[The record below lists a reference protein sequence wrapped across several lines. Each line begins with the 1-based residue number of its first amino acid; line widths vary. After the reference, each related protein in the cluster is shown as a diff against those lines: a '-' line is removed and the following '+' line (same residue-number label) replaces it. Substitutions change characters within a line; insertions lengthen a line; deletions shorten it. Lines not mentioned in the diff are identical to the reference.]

1 MTKSKHFPSK
11 TLDNMSGKLNDQSR
25 NLNGNQQQPWSF
37 NNFNGHST
45 LNHSQR
51 SQANTPSYIQS
62 VNNASLLKSMAYYNP
77 VMMMNLLFPA
87 STPASSSSSPPFCPP
102 HLSSSMSSSSSSSSS
117 SCSYSSSSHL
127 DTSPPSLSQTLNSF
141 PLKNQWAKSQ
151 PIETRYTDENGNDL
165 SLQNQNQNSNVNIND
180 PVFQAAF
187 SNQQQNN
194 KNYSNLLMLMMMSKC
209 NLKGA
214 FQPNLIQSNSQFSNK
229 NSSEINSANLNSSPM
244 SFSSSL
250 LSSFATST
258 TPKCQVK
265 IEHDI
270 EEKGISSLMR
280 SKFDK
285 KTNFAI
291 ISTLID

>member
-1 MTKSKHFPSK
+1 MAKSKHFPSK

-25 NLNGNQQQPWSF
+25 NLNGNQQQSWPF

-45 LNHSQR
+45 INQSQR
-51 SQANTPSYIQS
+51 SQANIQS
-62 VNNASLLKSMAYYNP
+62 VNNTSLLKSMAYYNP
-77 VMMMNLLFPA
+77 VMMMNLLFPV
-87 STPASSSSSPPFCPP
+87 STPSSSSSSSSSPPFCPP

-141 PLKNQWAKSQ
+141 PSKNQWIKSQ

-180 PVFQAAF
+180 PVFQSAY

-194 KNYSNLLMLMMMSKC
+194 KNYSNLLMLMMISKC
-209 NLKGA
+209 NMKGA

-229 NSSEINSANLNSSPM
+229 NSSELNSANLNSSPM
-244 SFSSSL
+244 SLSSSL
-250 LSSFATST
+250 LSSFATSN